1 MEATTATTTPYIAP
15 ELTENV
21 NMTGIA
27 PSESEEIKLSYS
39 PYFLRIA
46 EIKEQAKKINF
57 ENPSELDQEIARK
70 LRIATVKIRT
80 GCEDVKNERK
90 RLHSLKANIEQAAYN
105 LIAAGCKLEEEV
117 FLRVEKAQEIKAKAE
132 KEALKVKRLEALQP
146 YNFDPGQVKVEDL
159 SEAAFE
165 ILLSGLKQKAEEA
178 EKAAAKAEAERIET
192 EAKAKRK
199 AARVEELMNLGAKK
213 TADGVTIEY
222 VNTKE
227 DSRNDIAKSVT
238 ISESEIEYLSEENY
252 PNYLNLFKTISAE
265 NEAYNKFIGE
275 ENARLLKE
283 KEEQEQKQ
291 KRYNARVRSLT
302 ELGADTTEVGF
313 VIKDLTKDEK
323 IFITFG
329 EVMDSENES
338 FSHIEGWFKQA
349 KGNNDY
355 QLEQSR
361 KEAAKIEDQKKR
373 AAEAKEKRYNE
384 RLAKLINIGG
394 RIEGDA
400 VVIRQIGS
408 DNVKLIP
415 IDNIREVDD
424 ETFDYDFAVALV
436 IAKENE
442 KQLNLEKEAREKAE
456 KELAD
461 QKAAKEKSEKEAE
474 EKRIAELEAKRKAA
488 LAPDKE
494 KLLAFAEALKSLPRP
509 ALKANEAANIMT
521 AIEELIGKTV
531 KYLTEKANQL

>member
-1 MEATTATTTPYIAP
+1 
-15 ELTENV
+15 
-21 NMTGIA
+21 
-27 PSESEEIKLSYS
+27 
-39 PYFLRIA
+39 
-46 EIKEQAKKINF
+46 
-57 ENPSELDQEIARK
+57 
-70 LRIATVKIRT
+70 
-80 GCEDVKNERK
+80 
-90 RLHSLKANIEQAAYN
+90 
-105 LIAAGCKLEEEV
+105 
-117 FLRVEKAQEIKAKAE
+117 
-132 KEALKVKRLEALQP
+132 
-146 YNFDPGQVKVEDL
+146 
-159 SEAAFE
+159 
-165 ILLSGLKQKAEEA
+165 
-178 EKAAAKAEAERIET
+178 
-192 EAKAKRK
+192 
-199 AARVEELMNLGAKK
+199 
-213 TADGVTIEY
+213 
-222 VNTKE
+222 
-227 DSRNDIAKSVT
+227 
-238 ISESEIEYLSEENY
+238 
-252 PNYLNLFKTISAE
+252 
-265 NEAYNKFIGE
+265 
-275 ENARLLKE
+275 
-283 KEEQEQKQ
+283 
-291 KRYNARVRSLT
+291 
-302 ELGADTTEVGF
+302 
-313 VIKDLTKDEK
+313 
-323 IFITFG
+323 
-329 EVMDSENES
+329 MDSENES